1 MVPRMNRQHGVLAI
15 PMHLQ
20 KALWDRVMNDLICL
34 SNYNLFLRISKR
46 KIKRT

>member
-20 KALWDRVMNDLICL
+20 KALWDRAMNDRIGL
-34 SNYNLFLRISKR
+34 SN
-46 KIKRT
+46 